1 MFKNFRGGQGSIL
14 SASGKDG
21 DLAVGTDHSDAA
33 HSVVLSHRP
42 HTASSFY
49 SSSSYSSS
57 SCSSSS
63 SSFGESIV
71 GLGVG
76 EIVVR

>member
-42 HTASSFY
+42 HTASS
-49 SSSSYSSS
+49 
-57 SCSSSS
+57 SSSS